1 MPFSVLMVI
10 ALLSLTV
17 IVPDEVAAAKV
28 LKALPVELRL
38 IVPPALTDRLFDAM
52 PAVSVTAPPAT
63 SDTGAEVAL
72 IAPVRVRAPP
82 ALKDISPE
90 LVSVIGVLIVV
101 APVSWAEPNAIVADA
116 GIALNV
122 GAPVILKP
130 AV

>member
-38 IVPPALTDRLFDAM
+38 IVPPALADRLEEAM
-52 PAVSVTAPPAT
+52 PAVSVIAPLANN
-63 SDTGAEVAL
+63 DTGAEVAFM
-72 IAPVRVRAPP
+72 APVRVRAPP
-82 ALKDISPE
+82 ALKEISPE
-90 LVSVIGVLIVV
+90 LDSVIGVLIVV
-101 APVSWAEPNAIVADA
+101 APVSIAEPKVIVAED
-116 GIALNV
+116 GMALKI